1 VEAPKYRYL
10 YCLFVLPTELE
21 FAFMQPEQAIVLMET
36 SLLPSFS
43 DEHGITRGIIE
54 AIPADKA
61 EYRPHSIARTTFE
74 LARHIVATERRLV
87 DGVVSGEISRG
98 VVLPEGIESP
108 KDLATWYAESFHAS
122 FGRLERLSGEQLV
135 KLVSFRGGKPH
146 AILCFQFALN
156 HSIHHRGQ
164 LSTYLRAMGARVP
177 SIYGESFEDAEARKA
192 ERAQSGVA

>member
-1 VEAPKYRYL
+1 
-10 YCLFVLPTELE
+10 
-21 FAFMQPEQAIVLMET
+21 MQPEHAVVLMET
-36 SLLPSFS
+36 SLLPLF

-54 AIPADKA
+54 AIPGDQKD
-61 EYRPHSIARTTFE
+61 YRPHPVARTAFE
-74 LARHIVATERRLV
+74 LARHIAATEKRLI
-87 DGVVSGEISRG
+87 DGAVSGEISRG
-98 VVLPEGIESP
+98 VVLPEGIDSP
-108 KDLATWYAESFHAS
+108 KDLATWYTESSHVS
-122 FGRLERLSGEQLV
+122 FGRLERLSGEELV

-146 AILCFQFALN
+146 AILCFQVALN